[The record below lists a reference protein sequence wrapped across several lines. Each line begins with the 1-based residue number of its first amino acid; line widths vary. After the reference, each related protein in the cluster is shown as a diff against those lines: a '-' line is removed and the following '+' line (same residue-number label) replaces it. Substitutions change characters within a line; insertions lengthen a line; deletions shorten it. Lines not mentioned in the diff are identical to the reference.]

1 MYQESMT
8 CKYTIS
14 LFFNNFYN
22 KRYIHMMHAIR
33 WFSYLYFEF
42 LIRGLRLHECY
53 RVLIFFK
60 KSLKF
65 RVLKITK

>member
-1 MYQESMT
+1 
-8 CKYTIS
+8 
-14 LFFNNFYN
+14 
-22 KRYIHMMHAIR
+22 MMHAIR